1 MTMYYYSIVLLLLLY
16 PLFIF
21 STQDERT
28 NAGRG
33 GTPIYWA
40 RNDNGDDHPVVQYLD
55 SIGAVDISPE

>member
-1 MTMYYYSIVLLLLLY
+1 MLLLLLY

-33 GTPIYWA
+33 TPIYWA
-40 RNDNGDDHPVVQYLD
+40 RNDHGDDHPVVQYLD

>member
-1 MTMYYYSIVLLLLLY
+1 MLLLLLY

-21 STQDERT
+21 LTQDERT